1 MKVDQEVLQCVVF
14 VCRSKIL
21 PKENVRIASSFIG
34 TAFLVGISSNQ
45 RKGHSYVYLVT
56 AKHVADSLG
65 DEPFFVRLNTKK
77 GACDYITVE
86 GIQWTFHPK
95 DESCD
100 VAVMPFGIPQDV
112 FDFKM
117 LPLDMFLSDQ
127 IIQEKKIGIGD
138 EVFITGLF
146 AHATGSQKNQ
156 PIVRMGNI
164 ALIPI
169 EPIPTDLGNI
179 EAYLIEARSIG
190 GLSGSPAFVR
200 ETVAIGLGRFYLL
213 GLMHGHWDIPPDKK
227 NDFLINK
234 EILGTVNMGI
244 AIVVPAK
251 KILETLNSPD
261 LVKQREEFEKNT

>member
-1 MKVDQEVLQCVVF
+1 MRVDQEVLQCVVF

-21 PKENVRIASSFIG
+21 PTENVRIASSFIG
-34 TAFLVGISSNQ
+34 TAFLVGISANQ
-45 RKGHSYVYLVT
+45 RKGSFMYLVT

-65 DEPFFVRLNTKK
+65 NEPFFVRLNTKK
-77 GACDYITVE
+77 GACAYVAVQ
-86 GIQWTFHPK
+86 GIPWYYHPK

-127 IIQEKKIGIGD
+127 VIQEKKIGIGD

-146 AHATGSQKNQ
+146 AHATGSQINQ

-164 ALIPI
+164 ALMPI
-169 EPIPTDLGNI
+169 EPIPTNLGNI

-200 ETVAIGLGRFYLL
+200 ETVALGLGRFYLL
-213 GLMHGHWDIPPDKK
+213 GLMHGHWDIPADKK
-227 NDFLINK
+227 NDFFVNK

-251 KILETLNSPD
+251 KILETLNNPD
-261 LVKQREEFEKNT
+261 LIQQREEIEKNA